1 METSAAGSD
10 SARVGP
16 NAIVRVAEALDERL
30 GASAMAEVFRCAG
43 LTGYL
48 EAPPGSMVDERE
60 AARLFDTVYRSL
72 PREDADAVMHRAGVL
87 TAEYLL
93 ANRIP
98 RPVQAVLKVLPAP
111 LSGRALIAAIRGN
124 AWTFAGSGTFR
135 AAGGKRG
142 EIEIAANPLR
152 APGCVW
158 HVAVFETLLTA
169 LVHRKI
175 RVVHGHPAPGGEIC
189 RFEFG
194 VDAAARR
201 GADRPLDAP
210 LH

>member
-1 METSAAGSD
+1 MKTSARATD

-16 NAIVRVAEALDERL
+16 NAIVRVAEALEARL
-30 GASAMAEVFRCAG
+30 GAPAKVEVFRRAG

-48 EAPPGSMVDERE
+48 EDPPGSMVDERE
-60 AARLFDTVYRSL
+60 AARLFDTVYRRL

-87 TAEYLL
+87 TADYLL

-111 LSGRALIAAIRGN
+111 LSGRVLIAAIRGN

-135 AAGGKRG
+135 AAGGMSG
-142 EIEIAANPLR
+142 EIEILANPLR

-175 RVVHGHPAPGGEIC
+175 RVLHDHAGPEGQTC

-194 VDAAARR
+194 VDAQGQRS
-201 GADRPLDAP
+201 GDPPDSP
-210 LH
+210 PH